1 MAVCSFR
8 SICQTCVVGMDHHCP
23 FLSNCVGTDNHR
35 NFLLFLAWTIVSC
48 LYVTA
53 VSSTLLMQRWSY
65 VRDFVGA
72 ILQSLKWQRALL
84 VWLTV
89 LLKAPAW
96 LSVALYLLVVSVSL
110 ALGLGFL
117 LARQVVFLLRGISY
131 VDTLKSRT
139 QGATPSLTSDPAVN
153 LRRVFGS
160 RHVLT
165 WPLPAW
171 NNPSLQA
178 DCKKGT

>member
-1 MAVCSFR
+1 MIVCSVR
-8 SICQTCVVGMDHHCP
+8 SVCQTCVVGMDHHCP

-48 LYVTA
+48 LYVAA
-53 VSSTLLMQRWSY
+53 VSSALLLQRWAY
-65 VRDFVGA
+65 VRDFLRAVV
-72 ILQSLKWQRALL
+72 QSLKWQRALL

-96 LSVALYLLVVSVSL
+96 LSVALYLLFVSVSL
-110 ALGLGFL
+110 ALGLGVL

-131 VDTLKSRT
+131 VDTLKLRT
-139 QGATPSLTSDPAVN
+139 QGATPSLSSDPVAN

-160 RHVLT
+160 RHVLA

-171 NNPSLQA
+171 HNPSLHGE
-178 DCKKGT
+178 CKKGT

>member
-1 MAVCSFR
+1 MVVCSVR
-8 SICQTCVVGMDHHCP
+8 SVCQTCVVGMDHHCP

-53 VSSTLLMQRWSY
+53 VSGSLLLQRWSY
-65 VRDFVGA
+65 VRDFLGA
-72 ILQSLKWQRALL
+72 TVQSLKWQRALL

-89 LLKAPAW
+89 LLKAPTW
-96 LSVALYLLVVSVSL
+96 LSTALYLLVVSVSL
-110 ALGLGFL
+110 ALGLGIL
-117 LARQVVFLLRGISY
+117 LARQLVFLLRGISY
-131 VDTLKSRT
+131 VDALKMRT
-139 QGATPSLTSDPAVN
+139 QGATPSLPSDPSAN

-160 RHVLT
+160 KYVLA

-171 NNPSLQA
+171 NNPPCRD